1 MNKLFLSK
9 SIHRSLMLLVLLS
22 SLMVGYAQAGL
33 VSTDSMI
40 HAGEENYSQQKL
52 QTALESE
59 ELKLQ
64 LQELGVDTAQLND
77 RIGSLTPTEITQLNA
92 QLEQQPAGGIVGVL
106 LTVFIVFIIT
116 DMLCATDIFSFV
128 KCINK

>member
-1 MNKLFLSK
+1 MNKSFLST
-9 SIHRSLMLLVLLS
+9 SIHRSLTLVVLLS
-22 SLMVGYAQAGL
+22 SLMAGYAQVGL

-40 HAGEENYSQQKL
+40 HAGEENYSQQQL

-77 RIGSLTPTEITQLNA
+77 RIGSLTPTEIAQLNA